1 MRISDWSSDVC
12 SSDLYTTIDHA
23 TESGDQVPIE
33 DRGGDEVALVEG
45 LGPDGQVTRVRVT
58 QSVAANPAF
67 DITPAGLVTGYITER
82 GLPND
87 RSSPPRSGRRPRTA
101 SHSATGRAACQ
112 GRRWRTESVSVG
124 S

>member
-12 SSDLYTTIDHA
+12 SSDLRNGDVCNKIGTYLKALAAREANVPFYVALPYTTIDHA

-82 GLPND
+82 GLLND
-87 RSSPPRSGRRPRTA
+87 IS
-101 SHSATGRAACQ
+101 
-112 GRRWRTESVSVG
+112 
-124 S
+124 

>member
-12 SSDLYTTIDHA
+12 SSDLKALAAREANVPFYVALPYTTIDHA

-45 LGPDGQVTRVRVT
+45 LGPDGQVTRAWVT

-67 DITPAGLVTGYITER
+67 DSTPAGLMTGYITGRGPER
-82 GLPND
+82 K
-87 RSSPPRSGRRPRTA
+87 R
-101 SHSATGRAACQ
+101 
-112 GRRWRTESVSVG
+112 VG
-124 S
+124 EGKGVAG